1 MILIIELMERFEG
14 FTTSVTKAYKCI
26 QKIKFVETERMGLK
40 SNYVMYMYYLGKNP
54 EGLTAKELC
63 KLCIEDKAAVSRA
76 IVDLTEK
83 GFLEPAETDSG
94 RKYRTRIILTPEGK
108 EINNRLNE
116 VIAKAVNKASKSLNE
131 TEREN
136 FYRVFSYITYN
147 LEMICDSYLQ
157 EK

>member
-1 MILIIELMERFEG
+1 MIELIERFES

-26 QKIKFVETERMGLK
+26 QKIKLAETERMGLK
-40 SNYVMYMYYLGKNP
+40 ANHVMYMHYLGKNP

-63 KLCIEDKAAVSRA
+63 KLCIGDKAAVSRV

-83 GFLEPAETDSG
+83 GFVEPAEIDSG

-108 EINNRLNE
+108 EINNRINE
-116 VIAKAVNKASKSLNE
+116 VIAKAVSKASRRLNE
-131 TEREN
+131 DEREN
-136 FYRVFSYITYN
+136 FHRVFSYITDN

>member
-1 MILIIELMERFEG
+1 MILMIELIERFEE

-63 KLCIEDKAAVSRA
+63 KLCIGDKAAVSRV

-83 GFLEPAETDSG
+83 GFVEPAEIDSG

-108 EINNRLNE
+108 EIN
-116 VIAKAVNKASKSLNE
+116 
-131 TEREN
+131 
-136 FYRVFSYITYN
+136 
-147 LEMICDSYLQ
+147 
-157 EK
+157 